1 MTTDPNLGAAA
12 PALIDRIKNIL
23 LTPQAEWDRIASEPA
38 DVNKLYIGYVLPL
51 AALSAIC
58 TFVGMSI
65 FGIMG
70 IRMGIVPGAVTA
82 VIQVIMALVGVFVLA
97 FVTNALAP
105 TFGSQQDIGQAHKL
119 AAYSS
124 TAGFLAGVFT
134 LFPPLSILAI
144 VGLYSLALLYI
155 GLPRLMKTP
164 EDKRIG
170 YFVTILIVCIVVG
183 IVMNV
188 VLMNVRGLIPGA
200 APTIVYGG

>member
-1 MTTDPNLGAAA
+1 MTIDPNLGAAA

-23 LTPQAEWDRIASEPA
+23 LTPQSEWDRIAAEPA
-38 DVNKLYIGYVLPL
+38 DVNKLYMGYVLPL

-58 TFVGMSI
+58 TFIGMSI

-70 IRMGIVPGAVTA
+70 FRIGIVPGAVTA
-82 VIQVIMALVGVFVLA
+82 VVQVLMALVGVFVLA

-105 TFGSQQDIGQAHKL
+105 TFGSQQDMGQAHKL

-134 LFPPLSILAI
+134 LFPPLSMLAI

-155 GLPRLMKTP
+155 GLPRL
-164 EDKRIG
+164 
-170 YFVTILIVCIVVG
+170 
-183 IVMNV
+183 
-188 VLMNVRGLIPGA
+188 
-200 APTIVYGG
+200 